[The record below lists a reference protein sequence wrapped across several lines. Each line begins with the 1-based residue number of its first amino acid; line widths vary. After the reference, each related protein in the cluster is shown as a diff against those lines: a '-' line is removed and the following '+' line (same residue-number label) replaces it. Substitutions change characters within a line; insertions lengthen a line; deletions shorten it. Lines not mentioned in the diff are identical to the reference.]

1 MQSLLG
7 REEYSDVGTGDCC
20 PKLEISR
27 HAGLGLVGL
36 TRDLENI
43 QPCQSRIGPDS
54 LNNAKLII
62 PL

>member
-7 REEYSDVGTGDCC
+7 REEYPDVGTGDCC

-27 HAGLGLVGL
+27 HAGLGLVAL

-43 QPCQSRIGPDS
+43 QS
-54 LNNAKLII
+54 LSITDWA
-62 PL
+62 